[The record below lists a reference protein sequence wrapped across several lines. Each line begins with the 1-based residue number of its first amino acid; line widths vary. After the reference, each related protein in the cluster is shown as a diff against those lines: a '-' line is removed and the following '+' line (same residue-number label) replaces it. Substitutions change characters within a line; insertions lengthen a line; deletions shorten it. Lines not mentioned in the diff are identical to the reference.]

1 MVYCKHACNI
11 CCLCK
16 IPISE
21 INAQEY
27 ETNKLLENFTFI
39 LEQYFILKCC
49 QQKVILILNLKW
61 YNMYI
66 CEVGNLEYS
75 SIWISRFSQ
84 WSENIAYA
92 ATTIFC
98 RKKSFPLH
106 ILFLILFFVNSFN
119 TWIMVPPILPKNCKK
134 QKNESMWAK
143 NLVTFYMLG
152 LKFT

>member
-66 CEVGNLEYS
+66 CEVGNLEYEYS

-98 RKKSFPLH
+98 RKN
-106 ILFLILFFVNSFN
+106 LFLCTSYSSSFSLWIPSIPESWFLLFCQKIV
-119 TWIMVPPILPKNCKK
+119 KGKK
-134 QKNESMWAK
+134 MNLCGQKI
-143 NLVTFYMLG
+143 
-152 LKFT
+152 